1 MSVTESER
9 NKLYNWF
16 EEHMGDARADT
27 LMRLLPPVGWADVA
41 TKRDLDALEQRL
53 DTRIDTLATRIDTLA
68 TKDELHQLGAAL
80 RGELHDL
87 RGEMQQMRGDLQ
99 QTFIRWMF
107 AAHGATVALLGLLIA
122 ATR

>member
-16 EEHMGDARADT
+16 EEHMGDTRAEA

-41 TKRDLDALEQRL
+41 TKRDLD
-53 DTRIDTLATRIDTLA
+53 TLATT
-68 TKDELHQLGAAL
+68 DELHQLGAEL
-80 RGELHDL
+80 RGEIHGL

-99 QTFIRWMF
+99 QTFVRWMF